1 MLAPGDRLGPYEI
14 TAKLGEGGM
23 GEVYRARD
31 TDLGRDVAVKVL
43 PSDLADNPEAL
54 SRFRREAQTL
64 AALNHPNI
72 ATIYGI
78 EESSGIRALVM
89 ELVEGDDLSALIA
102 RGRLPLA
109 EALPIARQIAEALE
123 AAHEQGIVHRDLK
136 PANIKVRADST
147 VKVLDFGLAKA
158 METAGPSA
166 ADPANSPTLTARATQ
181 LGVILGTAAYMSPEQ
196 ARGKP
201 VDKRTD
207 IWAFGCVLFE
217 MLAGKRAFAGETV
230 SDTLAAVLKTDP
242 DWTALPEAT
251 PASLRNLL
259 RRCLDR
265 DVKQRLRDI
274 GEARVAVSRIE
285 AGALDPPIELK
296 WTGESGSQSAA
307 PANERV
313 SRSLSERLAWLLC
326 CVLAA
331 SVLAGVIWWRTS
343 KPAEQTMYFSAPFAF
358 AARDIAVA
366 PNGHTVAVV
375 GYRESARKNV
385 IWLYEVGSP
394 EARSL
399 ADTEGASFPFWSADG
414 RFLAFFAEGKLKKME
429 VAGGPVQTLCD
440 APSGRGGTWNKDGVI
455 VFAPSGLLL
464 SGLYRISA
472 SGGTPTRISTPDASR
487 GENTHRWPMF
497 LPDGRHYLYLAANV
511 TGGSDPDGIFMGLLD
526 SNEKR
531 FVVKTSTNA
540 AYAAPGYL
548 LFYRDRT
555 LFGQRFDLNTFELT
569 GEPMAI
575 LTEIQYLP
583 RIARTVFA
591 VSDNGL
597 LFAQK
602 SSEASLSRLTWFDRK
617 GNQVGV
623 VGTPDLYSN
632 VVLARNGESVAVDK
646 TDQGSQNTDVWT
658 YDLQR
663 DRMKRLTFDP
673 AIDAMPVWSP
683 DGARLLFS
691 SSRQHVF
698 DLYMKNSDGAQ
709 EEQLIVHSGT
719 DDFPNDWSRDGRY
732 VLYMQGR
739 DVWWD
744 LWYVSVPELK
754 SSLFLKTPATIRN
767 GQFSPDGKWVAYASN
782 ETGKWEIYVTS
793 FPQARGKWQVSTGGG
808 EQPRWAGDGGEIFF
822 LSPEGKIM
830 ATPVKTGASFDAGAP
845 VALFQ
850 ANARE
855 IIANSEQ
862 AMYDVDRSGQRFLIN
877 TQVKKGETQPLSVVL
892 NWDAGLKR

>member
-23 GEVYRARD
+23 GEVYQARE
-31 TDLGRDVAVKVL
+31 TRLNRDVAIKVL
-43 PSDLADNPEAL
+43 PPLFAEDPERLA
-54 SRFRREAQTL
+54 RFEREAQLL
-64 AALNHPNI
+64 AQLHHPNI
-72 ATIYGI
+72 ASIFGL

-136 PANIKVRADST
+136 PANIKVRPDGT

-158 METAGPSA
+158 METTGLSA

-201 VDKRTD
+201 VDKRAD

-217 MLAGKRAFAGETV
+217 MLAGRGAFAGETV
-230 SDTLAAVLKTDP
+230 SDTLAAVLKSEP

-265 DVKQRLRDI
+265 DPKQRLRDI

-285 AGALDPPIELK
+285 AGALDPAIELK
-296 WTGESGSQSAA
+296 WAGESGSQSAA

-313 SRSLSERLAWLLC
+313 SRGLSERLAWLLC
-326 CVLAA
+326 CVFAVGGLA
-331 SVLAGVIWWRTS
+331 LAIWWRTS

-394 EARSL
+394 ESRSL
-399 ADTEGASFPFWSADG
+399 ADTEGASFPFWSPDG
-414 RFLAFFAEGKLKKME
+414 RFLAFFADGKLKKME

-440 APSGRGGTWNKDGVI
+440 APSGRGGTWNRDGVI

-617 GNQVGV
+617 GNEVGV

-793 FPQARGKWQVSTGGG
+793 FPQARGKWQVSIGGG

-830 ATPVKTGASFDAGAP
+830 AAPVKTGASFDAGAP

>member
-1 MLAPGDRLGPYEI
+1 ERRARFERE
-14 TAKLGEGGM
+14 AKL
-23 GEVYRARD
+23 
-31 TDLGRDVAVKVL
+31 
-43 PSDLADNPEAL
+43 LA
-54 SRFRREAQTL
+54 S
-64 AALNHPNI
+64 LNHPNV
-72 ATIYGI
+72 ATLH
-78 EESSGIRALVM
+78 ALEDVGGTHFLAM
-89 ELVEGDDLSALIA
+89 ELVEGEGLDVRIA
-102 RGRLPLA
+102 RGAIPIE
-109 EALPIARQIAEALE
+109 EALPIALQVAEGLE
-123 AAHEQGIVHRDLK
+123 AAHEKGIVHRDLK
-136 PANIKVRADST
+136 PGNVKVRPDGT

-158 METAGPSA
+158 WEEPGATSDLAL
-166 ADPANSPTLTARATQ
+166 SPTITGHHTRA
-181 LGVILGTAAYMSPEQ
+181 GVILGTAAYMSPEQ

-201 VDKRTD
+201 VDKRAD
-207 IWAFGCVLFE
+207 IWAFGCLLYE
-217 MLAGKRAFAGETV
+217 MLTGRRLFVGETI

-251 PASLRNLL
+251 PASLRSLL
-259 RRCLDR
+259 HRCLDR

-274 GEARVAVSRIE
+274 GEARVAIAGIE
-285 AGALDPPIELK
+285 AGAPDPAIELE
-296 WTGESGSQSAA
+296 WTGGSGGPSVA
-307 PANERV
+307 PAKARD
-313 SRSLSERLAWLLC
+313 SKSLSERLAWLLC

-331 SVLAGVIWWRTS
+331 GGLTVAILWRTS
-343 KPAEQTMYFSAPFAF
+343 TPAEQTMYFSAPFAF
-358 AARDIAVA
+358 AARDIAIA

-399 ADTEGASFPFWSADG
+399 AGTEGASFPFWSPDG
-414 RFLAFFAEGKLKKME
+414 RFLAFFADGKLKKTE

-440 APSGRGGTWNKDGVI
+440 APSGRGGTWNKDAVI

-497 LPDGRHYLYLAANV
+497 MPDGRHYLYLAANV
-511 TGGSDPDGIFMGLLD
+511 TGESGPDAIFIGLLD

-531 FVVKTSTNA
+531 FVVKTSVNA
-540 AYAAPGYL
+540 AYAAGNL

-555 LFGQRFDLNTFELT
+555 LFCQNFDLDTFELT
-569 GEPMAI
+569 GEPKAI

-591 VSDNGL
+591 VSDHGL
-597 LFAQK
+597 LLAQK

-617 GNQVGV
+617 GNELGV

-663 DRMKRLTFDP
+663 DSMKRLTFDP

-683 DGARLLFS
+683 NGARLMFS

-698 DLYMKNSDGAQ
+698 DVYVKNADGAQ
-709 EEQLIVHSGT
+709 EEQLILHSGT
-719 DDFPNDWSRDGRY
+719 DDFPNDWSRDGKY
-732 VLYMQGR
+732 VLYIQGR

-744 LWYVSVPELK
+744 LWYLSLPELK
-754 SSLFLKTPATIRN
+754 SSLFLKTSATIRN
-767 GQFSPDGKWVAYASN
+767 GQFSPDAKWVAYASN

-793 FPQARGKWQVSTGGG
+793 FPQARGKWQVSAGGG
-808 EQPRWAGDGGEIFF
+808 EQPRWRGDGKELFF
-822 LSPEGKIM
+822 LSPEGKMM
-830 ATPVKTGASFDAGAP
+830 AVPVKTGAGFDADAP
-845 VALFQ
+845 VSLFQ

-877 TQVKKGETQPLSVVL
+877 TQVKKGETQPLSAVL